1 MQQRRLGR
9 SGLSVSCLGLGTWLW
24 GQDTDEHEAKDA
36 LTAFVDTGGTLVDT
50 AAGYGDGA
58 SEQVLGGL
66 IDKVVARDELV
77 IATKAGL
84 GTRRGEWG
92 ADTSRGGLLRQLD
105 QSLHRLG
112 VDEVD
117 LWQLHVWSRTAPWQ
131 ETLSALDYAVSS
143 GRARYVGVS
152 NWSGWHTGLGYGWQA
167 AVPGRAALTSTQME
181 YSLLNRTIEDEVVPA
196 ARSLGLGVLAWS
208 PLGRGVLTGKYR
220 AGVPADSRAATP
232 HLGSNVEPYLDD
244 GSRGIVEAVVR
255 AADGLGLSPIQ
266 VALAWVLARPAVSS
280 ALVGARTA
288 AQLTASLDAWEVE
301 LPSEIVVAL
310 DDVSDDVS
318 VEAADAEP

>member
-36 LTAFVDTGGTLVDT
+36 LTAFVDAGGTLVDT
-50 AAGYGDGA
+50 AASYGDGA
-58 SEQVLGGL
+58 SERVLGGL

-105 QSLHRLG
+105 GSLHRLG
-112 VDEVD
+112 LDEVD
-117 LWQLHVWSRTAPWQ
+117 LWQVHVWSRTAPWQ

-143 GRARYVGVS
+143 GRARYVGIS
-152 NWSGWHTGLGYGWQA
+152 NWSGWQTGLGYAWQA
-167 AVPGRAALTSTQME
+167 AAPGRAPLVSTQVE
-181 YSLLNRTIEDEVVPA
+181 YSLLNRAIEDEVLPA
-196 ARSLGLGVLAWS
+196 ARALGMGVLAWS

-232 HLGSNVEPYLDD
+232 HLGSNVEPYLDE
-244 GSRGIVEAVVR
+244 GSHGIVEAVVR

-266 VALAWVLARPAVSS
+266 TALAWVLARPGLSS
-280 ALVGARTA
+280 ALVGARTT

-301 LPSEIVVAL
+301 LPQEIVDAL
-310 DDVSDDVS
+310 DDVSD
-318 VEAADAEP
+318 EGADTPS

>member
-36 LTAFVDTGGTLVDT
+36 LTAFVEAGGTLVDT
-50 AAGYGDGA
+50 AASYGEGS
-58 SEQVLGGL
+58 SEHVLGGL
-66 IDKVVARDELV
+66 LDQVVARDELV

-105 QSLHRLG
+105 GSLRRLG
-112 VDEVD
+112 VDHVD
-117 LWQLHVWSRTAPWQ
+117 LWQVHIWSRSAPWQ
-131 ETLSALDYAVSS
+131 ETLAALDHAVAT
-143 GRARYVGVS
+143 GRTRYVGIS
-152 NWSGWHTGLGYGWQA
+152 NWSGWQTGLAAGWQS
-167 AVPGRAALTSTQME
+167 AVPDRAPVTSTQVE
-181 YSLLNRTIEDEVVPA
+181 YSLLNRTVEDEVLPA
-196 ARSLGLGVLAWS
+196 ARALGMGVLAWS

-244 GSRGIVEAVVR
+244 GSHRIVEAVV
-255 AADGLGLSPIQ
+255 AAAEGLSLSPAH
-266 VALAWVLARPAVSS
+266 VSLAWLLARPGVSA
-280 ALVGARTA
+280 ALIGARTT
-288 AQLTASLDAWEVE
+288 AQLTASLDAWQVE
-301 LPSEIVVAL
+301 LPKEIMAAL
-310 DDVSDDVS
+310 DDVSD
-318 VEAADAEP
+318 EPADAE

>member
-36 LTAFVDTGGTLVDT
+36 LTAFVDAGGTLVDT
-50 AAGYGDGA
+50 AAGYSDGDA
-58 SEQVLGGL
+58 ERILGTL
-66 IDKVVARDELV
+66 LDKVVPRDELV

-105 QSLHRLG
+105 DSLRRLG
-112 VDEVD
+112 VDDVD
-117 LWQLHVWSRTAPWQ
+117 LWQVHVWSRTAPWQ
-131 ETLSALDYAVSS
+131 ETLSALDFAVTS

-152 NWSGWHTGLGYGWQA
+152 NWSGWQTGLGYAWQA
-167 AVPGRAALTSTQME
+167 AVPGRAVLTSTQVE
-181 YSLLNRTIEDEVVPA
+181 YSLLNRAVEDEILPA
-196 ARSLGLGVLAWS
+196 ARALGLGALAWS

-232 HLGSNVEPYLDD
+232 HLGSNVEPYLDE
-244 GSRGIVEAVVR
+244 GSHGIVEAVVR
-255 AADGLGLSPIQ
+255 AADGLSLSPIQ
-266 VALAWVLARPAVSS
+266 VALAWVLGRPGVSA

-288 AQLTASLDAWEVE
+288 AQLTASLDAWQIE
-301 LPSEIVVAL
+301 LPREIEAAL
-310 DDVSDDVS
+310 DDVSD
-318 VEAADAEP
+318 EAADPEA

>member
-1 MQQRRLGR
+1 MHQRRLGR

-36 LTAFVDTGGTLVDT
+36 LTAFVDAGGTLVDT
-50 AAGYGDGA
+50 AASYGDGR
-58 SEQVLGGL
+58 SERILGSL
-66 IDKVVARDELV
+66 LDKVVPRDELV

-84 GTRRGEWG
+84 GTRHGEWG

-105 QSLHRLG
+105 ASLHRLD
-112 VDEVD
+112 VAEVD
-117 LWQLHVWSRTAPWQ
+117 LWQVHVWSRTAPWE

-152 NWSGWHTGLGYGWQA
+152 NWSGWQTGLGFAWQA
-167 AVPGRAALTSTQME
+167 ASPGRAPLTSTQVE
-181 YSLLNRTIEDEVVPA
+181 YSLLNRTVEDEVVPA
-196 ARSLGLGVLAWS
+196 ARVLGMGVLAWS

-244 GSRGIVEAVVR
+244 DSHGIVEAVQR
-255 AADGLGLSPIQ
+255 AADGLGLTPVQ
-266 VALAWVLARPAVSS
+266 VALAWLLGRPGVSS

-288 AQLTASLDAWEVE
+288 AQLTGSLDAWQVE
-301 LPSEIVVAL
+301 LPQEIVDAL
-310 DDVSDDVS
+310 DDVSD
-318 VEAADAEP
+318 EAADTES

>member
-1 MQQRRLGR
+1 MHQRRLGR

-36 LTAFVDTGGTLVDT
+36 LTAFVDAGGTLVDT
-50 AAGYGDGA
+50 AAGYADGA

-152 NWSGWHTGLGYGWQA
+152 NWSGWQTGLGYAWQA

-181 YSLLNRTIEDEVVPA
+181 YSLLNRTVEDEVLPA
-196 ARSLGLGVLAWS
+196 ARTLGIGVLAWS

-266 VALAWVLARPAVSS
+266 TALAWLLGRPGVSS

-301 LPSEIVVAL
+301 LPAEIVNAL
-310 DDVSDDVS
+310 DDVSD
-318 VEAADAEP
+318 EAADTEP